1 MYKLVIAEDDE
12 ILLRGLSTMF
22 DWDEL
27 DVCVVAAVDD
37 GDKALQEVIKTKAD
51 ILLTD
56 IRMTNM
62 DGLELVEQIRKIG
75 LKIDIVIMSAY
86 DDFAFAQRALRLEV
100 GDYILKPI
108 ELSLL
113 RETIRHILVRKHERK
128 QQESMLLWEQD
139 TIELDEKE
147 VEYRLVNDD
156 AYVNKHNLE
165 TYFNDRS
172 IINKIQIADVA
183 KLILLGNVQEIEK
196 QLSKVLI
203 NLRKAGSDSMIMFTF
218 FLSYLLGK
226 LGETLQGEY
235 LFDEGYAKL
244 YADIMHER
252 TLRDAMKLLRKKL
265 LDATHKIALNNGV
278 NLVNMVKQACAY
290 IDSHYKDASLRVNDV
305 AYAVGLSPNYF
316 SSVFAEITGVNFTD
330 YLIDKRMREAQL
342 LIVYSDY
349 TSQEIGYMVGYSN
362 PSYFSAAFK
371 KYTGMTVSK
380 YKEMIGPYE

>member
-22 DWDEL
+22 DWAEL

-128 QQESMLLWEQD
+128 QQESMLLWEHD
-139 TIELDEKE
+139 TVELDEKE

-156 AYVNKHNLE
+156 YVNKHNLE